1 MPADSNDPRWGGYV
15 PWFLRHPDFSG
26 RGDFPTFFSRLSQRL
41 KRLFKFNECGAQL
54 THFGPWLETESLQRF
69 KYDERESLDINIHRY
84 FSPGTL
90 EYEVRIRIH
99 NEEKELQKI
108 EEAVRMLDLAL
119 NPPPPALG
127 FGRSS
132 GIQPI
137 PAKDRAKTEEQYAN
151 MKSRAETLRSNAEQR
166 HYCSLV
172 IERIG
177 VLEALLRI
185 LPTQTPWHAALI
197 QDILR
202 FFAESQVMLTIN
214 TGDGFPPRI
223 VPLDEPL
230 LQKEVVDKLLPR
242 LHEKFP
248 ERARELVSAYHAL
261 IDGKDGDSIFA
272 EAFKTL
278 EQLARDITLDNGFV
292 FNKKYLDR
300 HFPSLRSTIHETLIR
315 LAGHRGDKAGHGKDA
330 PQPHEIRYLL
340 FAVCNSAFL
349 LLDYPGNSTKNP
361 VETAVT

>member
-1 MPADSNDPRWGGYV
+1 M
-15 PWFLRHPDFSG
+15 
-26 RGDFPTFFSRLSQRL
+26 
-41 KRLFKFNECGAQL
+41 E
-54 THFGPWLETESLQRF
+54 
-69 KYDERESLDINIHRY
+69 
-84 FSPGTL
+84 
-90 EYEVRIRIH
+90 EV
-99 NEEKELQKI
+99 
-108 EEAVRMLDLAL
+108 VGMLDLAL
-119 NPPPPALG
+119 NPPATTRGLG
-127 FGRSS
+127 GSL

-137 PAKDRAKTEEQYAN
+137 PAKDRPKAKEKYEN
-151 MKSRAETLRSNAEQR
+151 LKSRAETLRTNSKQK
-166 HYCSLV
+166 HYASLV

-214 TGDGFPPRI
+214 TGDGFPSRI

-248 ERARELVSAYHAL
+248 ERARELVSAYQGL
-261 IDGKDGDSIFA
+261 IGGKDGDSIFA

-278 EQLARDITLDNGFV
+278 EQLAREITLDSGFV
-292 FNKKYLDR
+292 FNKRHLDK
-300 HFPSLRSTIHETLIR
+300 HFPLLHSTIHETLIR

-330 PQPHEIRYLL
+330 PQPHEMRYLL
-340 FAVCNSAFL
+340 FAVCNAALL
-349 LLDYPGNSTKNP
+349 LLDYPSGSTKG
-361 VETAVT
+361 